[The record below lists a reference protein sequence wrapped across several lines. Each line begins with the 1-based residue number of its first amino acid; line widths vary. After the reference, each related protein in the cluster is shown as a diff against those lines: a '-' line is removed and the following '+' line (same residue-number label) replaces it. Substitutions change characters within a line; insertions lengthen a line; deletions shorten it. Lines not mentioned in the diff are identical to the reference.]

1 MKVMKKPLMQINFVS
16 NNRKEMEFK
25 LYPNITCPNTAE
37 SATEILE
44 KVFITNKCTQ
54 CKTSRTLKTDI
65 PITR

>member
-1 MKVMKKPLMQINFVS
+1 
-16 NNRKEMEFK
+16 MEFK
-25 LYPNITCPNTAE
+25 LYPNITLPNTAE

-65 PITR
+65 PVTR